1 MKSASEVIMKSEQQ
15 NSTHA
20 AKLLFNMLERLEHGG
35 LTVITP
41 DEREYHFGDTSPIRW
56 EIRDWRVFDEIL
68 VHSDI
73 GLGEAYIEGRWEC
86 NDIPGLIALAARNRG
101 ALQRVVSGNLFAML
115 RHRLRHWLHSNHK
128 RGSKRNI
135 MAHYDL
141 GNHFYRTWLDDSMT
155 YSAALFNGDPQQGL
169 RDAQSRKYRRILGH
183 LERGAGE
190 RVLEIGCGWG
200 GFACEA
206 AQQGYQLHGV
216 TLSPSQLDFAQQRIT
231 KLDVEQKPQL
241 SLTDY
246 RDIRGRYDHIVS
258 IEMFEAVGE
267 RYWKTYFGAL
277 KNLLGKTGQ
286 AMIQTIT
293 IRDDLFDGYRR
304 GSDFIQ
310 QHVFPGGMLPSPA
323 QFKRH
328 AGRAGLQVTDAHAFG
343 HDYAETL
350 KRWRAQFTA
359 SWRDIQP
366 LGFDERFFR
375 LWTFYLAYCE
385 GGFLGQSTDVYQFK
399 LEHA

>member
-1 MKSASEVIMKSEQQ
+1 MKTGHHY
-15 NSTHA
+15 STHA
-20 AKLLFNMLERLEHGG
+20 AKLLFGMLDRLEHGG
-35 LTVITP
+35 LTVVTP
-41 DEREYHFGDTSPIRW
+41 DRLEYRFGTASAIRW
-56 EIRDWRVFDEIL
+56 EISDWQVFDEIL
-68 VHSDI
+68 ARSDI
-73 GLGEAYIEGRWEC
+73 GMGETYIEGRWEC
-86 NDIPGLIALAARNRG
+86 NDIPGLVALAARNRD
-101 ALQRVVSGNLFAML
+101 ALQRVVSGRLFAML
-115 RHRLRHWLHSNHK
+115 RHRLRHWWHSNHK

-141 GNHFYRTWLDDSMT
+141 GNRFYQTWLDDSMT
-155 YSAALFNGDPQQGL
+155 YSAALFNGDPQQDL
-169 RDAQSRKYRRILGH
+169 RDAQTGKYRRILNH
-183 LERGAGE
+183 LDRNAGE
-190 RVLEIGCGWG
+190 RILEIGCGWG

-206 AQQGYQLHGV
+206 AQQGYELHGV
-216 TLSPSQLDFAQQRIT
+216 TLSPSQLDFAQKR
-231 KLDVEQKPQL
+231 VESLPGQQKPLL

-267 RYWKTYFGAL
+267 RYWKTYFGTL
-277 KNLLGKTGQ
+277 KKLLGKTGQ

-293 IRDDLFDGYRR
+293 IRDDLFNHYRR
-304 GSDFIQ
+304 SSDFIQ

-323 QFKRH
+323 QFKQH
-328 AGRAGLQVTDAHAFG
+328 AARAGLQVTDAHAFG

-350 KRWRAQFTA
+350 KRWRAKFTA
-359 SWRDIQP
+359 SWPDIGQ